1 MQDSEV
7 GLMYEY
13 VPKVI
18 GSVPI
23 VEVRCPIC
31 DGDMVE
37 PLSETEDTWECC
49 RCGMQFEV
57 I

>member
-1 MQDSEV
+1 
-7 GLMYEY
+7 MYEY

-18 GSVPI
+18 GSIPI
-23 VEVRCPIC
+23 VEIRCPIC
-31 DGDMVE
+31 DGDRVE

-57 I
+57 K